1 MKNNKKTIFGVV
13 IIILIVLGILFLFSK
28 NQDKPFNQKSF
39 KGNNLVFNKTKI
51 NYLDTLIFAGLQ
63 ELSIEN
69 TSILILPLNK
79 NIEGDIELQAHIRQT
94 DGGFIIWIAELN
106 RIQNIE
112 VISHELIHLQQYN
125 NKDLILTE
133 ENKTLIYKDT
143 KYEVGNLPSY
153 DSRPWET
160 EAFAKQEDLKTKIK
174 NILY

>member
-1 MKNNKKTIFGVV
+1 M
-13 IIILIVLGILFLFSK
+13 
-28 NQDKPFNQKSF
+28 
-39 KGNNLVFNKTKI
+39 
-51 NYLDTLIFAGLQ
+51 
-63 ELSIEN
+63 
-69 TSILILPLNK
+69 
-79 NIEGDIELQAHIRQT
+79 QAHIRQT

-106 RIQNIE
+106 RMQNIE
-112 VISHELIHLQQYN
+112 VISHELIHLQQYS

-133 ENKTLIYKDT
+133 ENKTLIYKDI